1 MLRAASLIRPVTGIA
16 GVLAF
21 ASLLAMPAP
30 GAEAPPDFAVDLY
43 PRLEAK
49 NCRACHSTSGV
60 ASGTRLQFP
69 ELGAPQGAIH
79 RFGLGLR
86 RLVNLADISQSALL
100 LKPTNK
106 IPHTGGPLIAADSE
120 EERLLRRWVEYLAS
134 EDFDAESTQDA
145 QTERRLEPIRRLTH
159 VQYDNTVRHLL
170 GDSTRP
176 SRKFPSEDYVHGYTN
191 QASAQVITPALAELY
206 GQVAE
211 RLANNAFRYGDEHG
225 LLPCE
230 PASPADRACA
240 RAFVDDFGAKAFRRP
255 LTDSEREAHVE
266 LLLQWAAQGN
276 SFHSGAAAVI
286 EAVLQSP
293 HFLFLVPHA
302 NDSPAKPFEVASRL
316 AYALWNAPPDE
327 ELLAAAATGGLET
340 RSSVDAHSRRM
351 LASDLA
357 TGAFDNF
364 LAQWMRFDRLRNSVK
379 DRNRFRD
386 YGPEVAESMTEESRR
401 LFRHLA
407 WNDLDFREFFTAD
420 YTFADDFLTKVYG
433 MSDPSVPF
441 GKTEYPADSTR
452 SGILGHG
459 TFLAQTG
466 KPIHTSPTERGLFVR
481 EHFLCQAI
489 PPPPPGVDT
498 SLPPLTLGGRPMT
511 IRETM
516 EELHASQPVCASCHK
531 LVDPIG
537 YGFEHFDTVGAH
549 RETELV
555 RVEPTPQQERE
566 GAKATEHSLPIDSTG
581 FVAGIPDSAFGSPQD
596 VGRILAQSPICQKCI
611 VRQLF
616 RYLFGRSE
624 TSRDT
629 EVIERAYNRFERS
642 GFVFRE
648 LVLGLVVSEEFLATD
663 WSD

>member
-1 MLRAASLIRPVTGIA
+1 M
-16 GVLAF
+16 
-21 ASLLAMPAP
+21 
-30 GAEAPPDFAVDLY
+30 
-43 PRLEAK
+43 
-49 NCRACHSTSGV
+49 
-60 ASGTRLQFP
+60 
-69 ELGAPQGAIH
+69 
-79 RFGLGLR
+79 
-86 RLVNLADISQSALL
+86 NLADISQSALL

-134 EDFDAESTQDA
+134 ENFDGEFTQDA
-145 QTERRLEPIRRLTH
+145 APERRLEPIRRLTH

-211 RLANNAFRYGDEHG
+211 RLANNAFRYGDEYG

-266 LLLQWAAQGN
+266 LLLQWAAQGK

-357 TGAFDNF
+357 TETFDNF

-629 EVIERAYNRFERS
+629 EVIERAYNRFEQS

>member
-21 ASLLAMPAP
+21 ASLLAMSAP
-30 GAEAPPDFAVDLY
+30 CAEAPLDFAADLY
-43 PRLEAK
+43 SRLEAK

-69 ELGAPQGAIH
+69 EHGAPQGVIQ
-79 RFGLGLR
+79 RFGLGLK
-86 RLVNLADISQSALL
+86 RLVNQAEISQSALL

-145 QTERRLEPIRRLTH
+145 QAERRLEPIRRLTH
-159 VQYDNTVRHLL
+159 MQYDNTVRHLL

-211 RLANNAFRYGDEHG
+211 RLANNVFRYGDEHG

-357 TGAFDNF
+357 TETFDNF

-596 VGRILAQSPICQKCI
+596 VGRILAQSPICQQCI

-629 EVIERAYNRFERS
+629 EVIERAYNRFEQS

>member
-1 MLRAASLIRPVTGIA
+1 MLRAARLVGPVPCIA

-21 ASLLAMPAP
+21 ASMLAMPAP
-30 GAEAPPDFAVDLY
+30 CAEAPLDFAVDLY

-69 ELGAPQGAIH
+69 ELGAPHGVIQ

-86 RLVNLADISQSALL
+86 RLVNQSEISQSALL

-134 EDFDAESTQDA
+134 EDFDDESIREA
-145 QTERRLEPIRRLTH
+145 SPERRFEPIRRLTH
-159 VQYDNTVRHLL
+159 AQYDNTVRELL
-170 GDSTRP
+170 GDSTHP
-176 SRKFPSEDYVHGYTN
+176 SRNFPSEDYVHGYTN

-211 RLANNAFRYGDEHG
+211 RLGSNAFRYGDERG
-225 LLPCE
+225 LIPCE
-230 PASPADRACA
+230 PSGPSDRACA
-240 RAFVDDFGAKAFRRP
+240 QAFVDDFGAKAFRRP
-255 LTDSEREAHVE
+255 LTDSEREAHVD
-266 LLLQWAAQGN
+266 LLLRWAAQGN

-286 EAVLQSP
+286 EAMLQSP

-302 NDSPAKPFEVASRL
+302 NDSPAKPFEIASRL
-316 AYALWNAPPDE
+316 AYALWNAPPNE
-327 ELLAAAATGGLET
+327 ELLAAAATGGLST
-340 RSSVDAHSRRM
+340 RASVDAHSRRM
-351 LASDLA
+351 LASDFA
-357 TGAFDNF
+357 AETFDNF

-481 EHFLCQAI
+481 EHFLCQTI

-537 YGFEHFDTVGAH
+537 YGFEHFDTVGAY
-549 RETELV
+549 RETEPV

-581 FVAGIPDSAFGSPQD
+581 FVAGIADSAFESPQD

-629 EVIERAYNRFERS
+629 QVIERAYNRFERS

-648 LVLGLVVSEEFLATD
+648 LVLGLVVTEEFLATD